1 MVDLFLREVHLPIH
15 SELYALGAA
24 QLQAKKIQRPHCGT
38 IFLGAIGAGKADT
51 LGLEL
56 SLTMIATIHRR
67 F

>member
-1 MVDLFLREVHLPIH
+1 MVDLFLREIYLPLH

-24 QLQAKKIQRPHCGT
+24 QLQAKNAKNPPRND
-38 IFLGAIGAGKADT
+38 FLGAIGAGKADT

-56 SLTMIATIHRR
+56 SLTMIITIYLK